1 MRWSKNWYLKFV
13 LLKNEE
19 GGSFRFFWF
28 FFLNLAKNRVLG
40 IFCFFEIVRKVLKR
54 EWVIVKF
61 KNILKLTSNFNSHI
75 IKKTFGLIYS
85 FLRGIDWGYLQSYC
99 FIKITRNILLKRT
112 IWIHSSSVF
121 FLLLSWMAVL
131 VCFVLFFRKKIV
143 VNFIIILSLVLNGAV
158 LKDLL
163 KRTLIFLKKLSQSW

>member
-1 MRWSKNWYLKFV
+1 MRWSKNWYLKFA

-19 GGSFRFFWF
+19 GGSFRF

-40 IFCFFEIVRKVLKR
+40 IFCFFEIVRKVLER

-85 FLRGIDWGYLQSYC
+85 FLRGIDWGNLQNYS
-99 FIKITRNILLKRT
+99 FIKITNNILLKKP
-112 IWIHSSSVF
+112 IWIHSSIF
-121 FLLLSWMAVL
+121 FCYCRGWQSW
-131 VCFVLFFRKKIV
+131 FVLFFRKKIV
-143 VNFIIILSLVLNGAV
+143 VNFIIILSLVL
-158 LKDLL
+158 KDSL
-163 KRTLIFLKKLSQSW
+163 KRTLIVLKNFSSHDNFFLFSI

>member
-19 GGSFRFFWF
+19 GGSFSF

-40 IFCFFEIVRKVLKR
+40 IFCFFEIVRKVLER

-85 FLRGIDWGYLQSYC
+85 FLRGIDWGNLQSYY
-99 FIKITRNILLKRT
+99 FIKITRNICNLEFSKPSLFDSYYISILYFEKIWNPSELIQLKSIKCHKNPFRSFFQTNPVCDSLLQAR
-112 IWIHSSSVF
+112 
-121 FLLLSWMAVL
+121 
-131 VCFVLFFRKKIV
+131 
-143 VNFIIILSLVLNGAV
+143 
-158 LKDLL
+158 
-163 KRTLIFLKKLSQSW
+163 